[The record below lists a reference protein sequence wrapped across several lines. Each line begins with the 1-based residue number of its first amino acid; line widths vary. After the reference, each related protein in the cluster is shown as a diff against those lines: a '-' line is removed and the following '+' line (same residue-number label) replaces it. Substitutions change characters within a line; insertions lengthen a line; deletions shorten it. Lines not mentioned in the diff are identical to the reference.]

1 MQDRTEAS
9 ELSVKV
15 ISLALLQ
22 DRMMVA
28 QGGRGMV
35 VAQARRVVGGD
46 HGCRGVMRR

>member
-9 ELSVKV
+9 ELSVQV
-15 ISLALLQ
+15 MSLALLQ

-28 QGGRGMV
+28 QGRGMV